1 MKLKY
6 QFIPHTPNVEDY
18 SLICALSKHNIN
30 NEYETIFEAL
40 DNEGIKYLVH
50 YNQIPMIIDLVDN
63 GFIIFK
69 KGKNRLH
76 FAPIKDKVYYDKKDY
91 RNQLSIIALIEIK
104 KDL

>member
-6 QFIPHTPNVEDY
+6 QFIPHTPNVENY

-63 GFIIFK
+63 GFIIFR
-69 KGKNRLH
+69 KGKSNH
-76 FAPIKDKVYYDKKDY
+76 HIAPIKNKIYYDKKDY
-91 RNQLSIIALIEIK
+91 CNVSTIYALIEIK
-104 KDL
+104 KD